1 MSTDQSKTARTYDD
15 LEVGDSYRA
24 THFISE
30 QDVRAFAQ
38 ITGDDNPIHVDEEF
52 ARQTQ
57 FGHRIVHGVLLL
69 GIVSKVLGRD
79 YPGHGSIAI
88 SVTSRFLRPVPVNS
102 EITIEYKVTEKL
114 AKHKHIKGRICVY
127 HDGKRALVGET
138 IVIPPGNNADER
150 R

>member
-1 MSTDQSKTARTYDD
+1 MSTDHSNTIHTYDD

-30 QDVRAFAQ
+30 QDVRAFAE
-38 ITGDDNPIHVDEEF
+38 ITGDTNPIHIDEEF
-52 ARQTQ
+52 ARQSQ
-57 FGHRIVHGVLLL
+57 LGHRIVHGVLLL

-88 SVTSRFLRPVPVNS
+88 SLTSRFLRPVPVNS

-114 AKHKHIKGRICVY
+114 AKHKHVKGRICVY
-127 HDGKRALVGET
+127 YDNKRALVGDT
-138 IVIPPGNNADER
+138 IVIPPTNSAD
-150 R
+150 